1 MGRRKS
7 MVLVLEN
14 MEITN
19 KRINVILKTNAV
31 ITARSGLWSRNMI
44 WAPSFS
50 IKLESG
56 WSRGNANM
64 MLWSRQWSHR
74 MGRTWTF
81 RGGR

>member
-1 MGRRKS
+1 

-44 WAPSFS
+44 WAPYFS
-50 IKLESG
+50 TELESG
-56 WSRGNANM
+56 WSRGNTRM

-74 MGRTWTF
+74 MGRTWTL